1 LYVDGQRYWYSL
13 QPSVTRLAHD
23 RATSHFNDD
32 DVDEE
37 IRRRLKL
44 TERQRGDF
52 AAVHAAPH
60 APGDVPDDPE
70 ARLVVLGPEHPHSAK
85 SADSPARLA
94 AQRFLDHR
102 AAGDRFH
109 RNMLVFVA
117 PDRSRLQELRQGVRQ
132 HLAWRSIEAEKE
144 TLNLDNFQ
152 RRQAETKR
160 DQFDTAVAQRIGET
174 YVWVL
179 TPGQS
184 VADPAVTWDETR
196 VIGTDPLSV
205 RISSKL
211 EAEEGLITQYSGV
224 RLRMDL
230 DRVPLWRGGHVSVRQ
245 LWSDYAQYLYLPR
258 LRDSAVLLGAV
269 QDGVALL
276 TWNPD
281 TFAYASAVDET
292 TGRYA
297 GLVAAVSPSVT
308 LDGAS
313 VVVKPDVAHRQIED
327 DRQPPEEP
335 GGRGEGGRGGD
346 GRAGGGSPGA
356 GPGETGGEPESPA
369 LPARFYGRKTL
380 EPVRLLRDV
389 SDITDAIVQQ
399 LGRGGDAEVSIT
411 IEIEATTSTGFD
423 DDVRRTVTENART
436 LRFDT
441 HEFET
446 E

>member
-1 LYVDGQRYWYSL
+1 
-13 QPSVTRLAHD
+13 VTRLAHD
-23 RATSHFNDD
+23 RAASHFTDD

-37 IRRRLKL
+37 LRRRLKL

-70 ARLVVLGPEHPHSAK
+70 ARLVVLGPEYPHSAK
-85 SADSPARLA
+85 SADSPARVA
-94 AQRFLDHR
+94 AQRFLDSR

-109 RNMLVFVA
+109 RNMLVFLA
-117 PDRSRLQELRQGVRQ
+117 PDRSRLQELRQAVRQ
-132 HLAWRSIEAEKE
+132 FLAWKSIEAEKE

-184 VADPAVTWDETR
+184 VTDPTVTWDETR
-196 VIGTDPLSV
+196 VTG
-205 RISSKL
+205 KL
-211 EAEEGLITQYSGV
+211 GAEEGLITRYSGV

-230 DRVPLWRGGHVSVRQ
+230 DRVPLWRGDHVPVKQ
-245 LWSDYAQYLYLPR
+245 LWSDYSQYLYLPR
-258 LRDSAVLLGAV
+258 LRDSAVLLAAV

-292 TGRYA
+292 SGRYA
-297 GLVAAVSPSVT
+297 GLLAGMSPSVT

-313 VVVKPDVAHRQIED
+313 VVVRPDVAQSQIEEDRRRVEEAAGRGMGEDLTGTGDGGGEARPD
-327 DRQPPEEP
+327 DRDPE
-335 GGRGEGGRGGD
+335 RH
-346 GRAGGGSPGA
+346 
-356 GPGETGGEPESPA
+356 GPD

-389 SDITDAIVQQ
+389 NDITDAIVQQ
-399 LGRGGDAEVSIT
+399 LGRAADADVNIT
-411 IEIEATTSTGFD
+411 IEIEATSSGFD

-441 HEFET
+441 HEFES

>member
-1 LYVDGQRYWYSL
+1 MLI
-13 QPSVTRLAHD
+13 
-23 RATSHFNDD
+23 F
-32 DVDEE
+32 
-37 IRRRLKL
+37 
-44 TERQRGDF
+44 
-52 AAVHAAPH
+52 
-60 APGDVPDDPE
+60 
-70 ARLVVLGPEHPHSAK
+70 
-85 SADSPARLA
+85 LA
-94 AQRFLDHR
+94 A
-102 AAGDRFH
+102 DRT
-109 RNMLVFVA
+109 
-117 PDRSRLQELRQGVRQ
+117 RLQELRQAVRQ
-132 HLAWRSIEAEKE
+132 YLAWRSIEAEKE

-152 RRQAETKR
+152 RRQTETKR

-184 VADPAVTWDETR
+184 VADPTVTWDETR
-196 VIGTDPLSV
+196 VAGTDPLAV
-205 RISSKL
+205 RVSNKL
-211 EAEEGLITQYSGV
+211 GGEEGLIIRYSGV

-230 DRVPLWRGGHVSVRQ
+230 DRVPLWRGDHVPVKQ
-245 LWSDYAQYLYLPR
+245 LWSDYSQYLYLPR
-258 LRDSAVLLGAV
+258 LRDSAVLLGAI

-292 TGRYA
+292 SGRYA
-297 GLVAAVSPSVT
+297 GLLAGMSPSVT

-313 VVVKPDVAHRQIED
+313 VVVRPDVAQRQIQEDRRRAEEAAGRGTGEEDTGRGDGGYGARPPD
-327 DRQPPEEP
+327 DRGSETEE
-335 GGRGEGGRGGD
+335 
-346 GRAGGGSPGA
+346 
-356 GPGETGGEPESPA
+356 PA

-399 LGRGGDAEVSIT
+399 LGRAGNANVSVT
-411 IEIEATTSTGFD
+411 IEIEATSGGFD

-441 HEFET
+441 HEFES